1 MDVTRG
7 LFIFILIA
15 LAYLVL
21 PPLFFILYSS
31 VSPDLGQSGLTLNHF
46 TNVLA
51 SLADIRRLL
60 WNSFSFA
67 IGSSAFALTM
77 GTTLAWLAERTDARF
92 RTAAYVSAYLSF
104 GVPGII
110 KVVGWILLLG
120 PKAGFLNVAASALT
134 GTILLN
140 LFSLPGMILIEGLLW
155 TPVVFL
161 LMATPFRSMDPSL
174 EESAAIAGS
183 TSWQVFRRIT
193 FPLALPSALAVLML
207 TFVRSLEAFE
217 IPALVGIPAGV
228 EVFTT
233 KIYFQIRQG
242 FLPRYGQASAYS
254 VILILLVV
262 LSLVPYYRVTR
273 NAYKFTTITGR
284 GFRPHRIA
292 LGSWR
297 WLGGA
302 LLLFLPAIQLFP
314 LAAMTWA
321 SFLPYSRQPSLAALE
336 LVSLNNYAKTLSDI
350 TILRSVTN
358 SLIVSIAAATGAV
371 VLMYLTAWL
380 VVRSNLKTRWAL
392 DQIAMIPLVF
402 PGIVMGVAILKTY
415 LALPVPIY
423 GTLWIL
429 VFAFTTRYLPY
440 ALRFCYSGLLGVH
453 RELEEGAAAS
463 GATWAQTARSI
474 VIPLTLPALFAGW
487 IYIFLITI
495 RDLGI
500 ALLLY
505 SPGSQVISVT
515 IWELW
520 ENGHTGELA
529 AFSLVVSAGT
539 VILAMLFHRFAE
551 RHSLQV

>member
-7 LFIFILIA
+7 LFIFTLIA

-31 VSPDLGQSGLTLNHF
+31 LSPDLGQTGLTLEHF
-46 TNVLA
+46 TTVLA
-51 SLADIRRLL
+51 SLSDIQRLL
-60 WNSFSFA
+60 WNSLLFA
-67 IGSSAFALTM
+67 VGSSAVALTM

-92 RTAAYVSAYLSF
+92 RTAAYISAYLSF

-120 PKAGFLNVAASALT
+120 PKAGFLNVAAAALT
-134 GTILLN
+134 GAILLN

-174 EESAAIAGS
+174 EESAAISGS

-254 VILILLVV
+254 VILILLVG
-262 LSLVPYYRVTR
+262 LSLLPYYRVTR
-273 NAYKFTTITGR
+273 NTYKYTTITGR
-284 GFRPHRIA
+284 GFRPRRIP

-302 LLLFLPAIQLFP
+302 LLLFLPAIQVLP

-336 LVSLNNYAKTLSDI
+336 LVSLDNYTKTLSDI
-350 TILRSVTN
+350 TILRSISN
-358 SLIVSIAAATGAV
+358 SIIVSVAAATGAV
-371 VLMYLTAWL
+371 ALTYLTAWL
-380 VVRSNLKTRWAL
+380 VVRSNLKSRWAL

-440 ALRFCYSGLLGVH
+440 ALRFCYSGLLGIH

-539 VILAMLFHRFAE
+539 VFLAMLFHRFAE

>member
-7 LFIFILIA
+7 LFIFLLIA

-31 VSPDLGQSGLTLNHF
+31 VSPDLGQTGLTLNHF
-46 TNVLA
+46 TSVLA
-51 SLADIRRLL
+51 SLSDIRRLL
-60 WNSFSFA
+60 WNSFLFA
-67 IGSSAFALTM
+67 IGSSALALTM

-92 RTAAYVSAYLSF
+92 RAAAYVSAYLSF

-262 LSLVPYYRVTR
+262 LSLLPYYRVTR
-273 NAYKFTTITGR
+273 NTYKFTTITGR

-321 SFLPYSRQPSLAALE
+321 SFLPYSRQPSFAALE
-336 LVSLNNYAKTLSDI
+336 LLSLNNYAKTLSDI

-358 SLIVSIAAATGAV
+358 SVIVSVAAATGAV

-380 VVRSNLKTRWAL
+380 VVRSNLKSRWAL

-539 VILAMLFHRFAE
+539 AFLAMLFHRFAE

>member
-7 LFIFILIA
+7 LFVLVLIA

-31 VSPDLGQSGLTLNHF
+31 VGPDLGQVGLTLNHF
-46 TNVLA
+46 TSVLA
-51 SLADIRRLL
+51 SLSDIRRLL
-60 WNSFSFA
+60 WNSFLFA
-67 IGSSAFALTM
+67 IGSSAVALTM
-77 GTTLAWLAERTDARF
+77 GTTLAWLGERTDARF

-120 PKAGFLNVAASALT
+120 PKAGFLNVAASAFT

-193 FPLALPSALAVLML
+193 FPLALPSALAVMML

-273 NAYKFTTITGR
+273 NTYKFSTITGR
-284 GFRPHRIA
+284 GFRPHRIP

-297 WLGGA
+297 WLGST
-302 LLLFLPAIQLFP
+302 LLLFLPAIQFLP

-336 LVSLNNYAKTLSDI
+336 LVSLNNYVKTLSDI
-350 TILRSVTN
+350 TILRSISN
-358 SLIVSIAAATGAV
+358 SIIVSIAAATGAV
-371 VLMYLTAWL
+371 ALMYLTAWL
-380 VVRSNLKTRWAL
+380 VVRSNLKSRWAL

-440 ALRFCYSGLLGVH
+440 ALRFCYSGLLGIH

-463 GATWAQTARSI
+463 GATWLQTARSI

-529 AFSLVVSAGT
+529 AFSLVVSTGT
-539 VILAMLFHRFAE
+539 VFLAMLFHRFAE

>member
-7 LFIFILIA
+7 LFIFLLIA

-31 VSPDLGQSGLTLNHF
+31 VSPDLGQTGLTLNHF
-46 TNVLA
+46 TSVLA
-51 SLADIRRLL
+51 SLSDIRRLL
-60 WNSFSFA
+60 WNSFLFA
-67 IGSSAFALTM
+67 IGSSALALTM

-92 RTAAYVSAYLSF
+92 RAAAYVSAYLSF

-262 LSLVPYYRVTR
+262 LSLLPYYRVTR
-273 NAYKFTTITGR
+273 NTYKFTTITGR

-321 SFLPYSRQPSLAALE
+321 SFLPYSRQPSFAALE
-336 LVSLNNYAKTLSDI
+336 LLSLNNYAKTLSDI

-358 SLIVSIAAATGAV
+358 SVIVSVAAATGAV

-380 VVRSNLKTRWAL
+380 VVRSNLKSRWAL

-539 VILAMLFHRFAE
+539 VFLAMLFHRFAE